1 MNKVWFVVENNQM
14 LGPLDRSHVLAL
26 LSEGELRGESLLKK
40 KGHDELFRVDTLEE
54 FEEFFSLPDL
64 PIQPEILPELPDL
77 PPLPPL
83 DVSEN
88 EEFELDDSD
97 DYYEIDEDEILEV
110 PKEQVPEEEVPPIDQ
125 PPLDIPEVTSIQE
138 DFELEQEEVIRQIAD
153 IPSEVVDECIEDQ
166 KELPELETVLEESE
180 DLFEDSAIKDF
191 RKLSHSSFVLVI
203 VGMGVMLSALGIAYF
218 FTKPKLI
225 NNEPTN
231 IVVTQLRQLQKVAY
245 AKPTPL
251 QFDLALNR
259 ESSLIWM
266 ASNLKGQFEVQVEF
280 KSIKGKT
287 LSDGETIFSAK
298 GVLNDHFGSLSDFR
312 YEKGVKIVHGEY
324 SVAVRYRPMGLKSK
338 LDSKGQEIPF
348 KVYKRNSLLYPKE
361 AQEFL
366 SKLDE
371 RKKAKKNAII
381 DPLNQRLELYKT
393 LRSFTMRSRDSY
405 FRLLDKALNGASVD
419 EFEQEYHQ
427 YIGPLYNGIVIKINQ
442 RVKLN
447 DSETGFYEDLFTSY
461 KAYGSLVSEMVTST
475 RSKRWLRKNVK
486 KKLRDVFERKISTFL
501 EEIDAQI
508 KSLEDLISKAQ

>member
-64 PIQPEILPELPDL
+64 PIQPEVLPELPEL
-77 PPLPPL
+77 PPLPPVDL
-83 DVSEN
+83 NES
-88 EEFELDDSD
+88 EEFELNDSD
-97 DYYEIDEDEILEV
+97 DIYEIDEDEISDVSQED
-110 PKEQVPEEEVPPIDQ
+110 VPPIDQ
-125 PPLDIPEVTSIQE
+125 PPLDIPEVTTVPE
-138 DFELEQEEVIRQIAD
+138 NVELEHEEVV
-153 IPSEVVDECIEDQ
+153 SKVDEIPDELADEYIEEYE
-166 KELPELETVLEESE
+166 ELPELETELDESE
-180 DLFEDSAIKDF
+180 DLLEEQPIKDF
-191 RKLSHSSFVLVI
+191 RKFSHSSVVLVI
-203 VGMGVMLSALGIAYF
+203 VGVSVMLSALGIAYF
-218 FTKPKLI
+218 FTKPKLV

-266 ASNLKGQFEVQVEF
+266 ASNLKGLFEVQVEF

-287 LSDGETIFSAK
+287 LSDSETIFSAR
-298 GVLNDHFGSLSDFR
+298 GTLNEHFGSLTDFR
-312 YEKGVKIVHGEY
+312 YEKGIKIDHGEY
-324 SVAVRYRPMGLKSK
+324 AVTILYRPMGLKSK

-348 KVYKRNSLLYPKE
+348 KTYKRNSLLYPKE

-366 SKLDE
+366 SKLEE
-371 RKKAKKNAII
+371 RKKAKKKAII

-461 KAYGSLVSEMVTST
+461 KEYGSLVSDMVTST